1 MSTEFVRFKTIFQI
15 IVTMAPS
22 VIKTKY
28 ILFQIN
34 MLKTTVLSETLF
46 HTPMFVM
53 KHTHNVEPLCDVT
66 VIFT

>member
-28 ILFQIN
+28 IHFVSDQQ
-34 MLKTTVLSETLF
+34 MLKTTVLSESL
-46 HTPMFVM
+46 
-53 KHTHNVEPLCDVT
+53 PLRLS
-66 VIFT
+66 

>member
-28 ILFQIN
+28 RSTDLYI
-34 MLKTTVLSETLF
+34 MLKTTVLSETLPYSYVCYKT
-46 HTPMFVM
+46 HT
-53 KHTHNVEPLCDVT
+53 EPLCDVT

>member
-34 MLKTTVLSETLF
+34 RF
-46 HTPMFVM
+46 IY
-53 KHTHNVEPLCDVT
+53 NVENRG
-66 VIFT
+66 VI